1 MIAAEWQG
9 LAAFKRRL
17 TTMKRRVR
25 PEVADLLRG
34 VSDASA
40 RAASKA
46 STGHR
51 RTGRLGASI
60 KPRTTATTAGF
71 SAVYYVRANRALSGI
86 RKSAEAAAKVQA
98 KRGADLLLRNLTK

>member
-1 MIAAEWQG
+1 
-9 LAAFKRRL
+9 
-17 TTMKRRVR
+17 MKRRAT

-40 RAASKA
+40 RAASQA
-46 STGHR
+46 ATGHR

-71 SAVYYVRANRALSGI
+71 SAVFYVKANKALRGVL
-86 RKSAEAAAKVQA
+86 KSAGSAAKVEA
-98 KRGADLLLRNLTK
+98 RRGGEELLRNLTK

>member
-1 MIAAEWQG
+1 MIAAKWEG
-9 LAAFKRRL
+9 LDGFTRRL

-25 PEVADLLRG
+25 PEVASLLRG

-46 STGHR
+46 AKGHR
-51 RTGRLGASI
+51 RTGKLGASI

-71 SAVYYVRANRALSGI
+71 SAVFYVRANRALSGI
-86 RKSAEAAAKVQA
+86 RKSAEAAAKVEV
-98 KRGADLLLRNLTK
+98 KRGGEKLLRSLAK